1 MKISQLINKL
11 EQIKNQDA
19 TIKIKSA
26 RDADAIANDIEEF
39 FIEHEEGSDVY
50 ALYPVDTKVGASGD
64 IWNAM
69 GELVH
74 KELVHKSTKE
84 DLVDSLAKEKK

>member
-50 ALYPVDTKVGASGD
+50 ALYPVDTK
-64 IWNAM
+64 
-69 GELVH
+69 E
-74 KELVHKSTKE
+74 
-84 DLVDSLAKEKK
+84 EK

>member
-50 ALYPVDTKVGASGD
+50 ALYPVD
-64 IWNAM
+64 N
-69 GELVH
+69 
-74 KELVHKSTKE
+74 
-84 DLVDSLAKEKK
+84 KEKTDD